1 MKQPRA
7 SKPKTRPISSGT
19 SASQDPTQN
28 NDDSRLVASFETDL
42 DRFDYSYTD
51 NTADI
56 QEITGGH
63 YADYS

>member
-1 MKQPRA
+1 MKRQRA
-7 SKPKTRPISSGT
+7 SKSKSRPISSGT
-19 SASQDPTQN
+19 SASQAPTDSH
-28 NDDSRLVASFETDL
+28 DDTRLVASFETDL
-42 DRFDYSYTD
+42 DSFDYSYTD